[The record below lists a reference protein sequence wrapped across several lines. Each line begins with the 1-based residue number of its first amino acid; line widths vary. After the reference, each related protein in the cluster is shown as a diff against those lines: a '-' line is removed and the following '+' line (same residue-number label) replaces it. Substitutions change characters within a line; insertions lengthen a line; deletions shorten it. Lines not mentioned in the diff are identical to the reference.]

1 MFPHSTPRTTLGF
14 NLHQIRGA
22 ASCAACGLMCSRQKR
37 RNFGER
43 VLSNFITNTMAAIF
57 YFNGSG
63 RLGREIN
70 LYQGGGRR
78 SKIRRG
84 VGVWFFFFFIFC
96 FLFISLPPSPTP
108 TVHSNCKSNMAD
120 QINDRELLT
129 LPRTNKTP
137 DCPNFQT
144 PRRVTIRC
152 KNMKPMHEWWF

>member
-37 RNFGER
+37 RNFCER

-70 LYQGGGRR
+70 LYQGGCRR

-84 VGVWFFFFFIFC
+84 VGVGEWVF
-96 FLFISLPPSPTP
+96 SLPPPPTP

-129 LPRTNKTP
+129 LARTNKTP

-152 KNMKPMHEWWF
+152 KNMKPMHE

>member
-57 YFNGSG
+57 YFNDSG

-70 LYQGGGRR
+70 LYQGGGGR
-78 SKIRRG
+78 SKIRSG
-84 VGVWFFFFFIFC
+84 VGVGEWVFF
-96 FLFISLPPSPTP
+96 SLPPPPTP

-120 QINDRELLT
+120 RINDRELLT
-129 LPRTNKTP
+129 LARTNKTP

-152 KNMKPMHEWWF
+152 KNMKPMQMIKHDE